1 MSLFYKIGIFVL
13 ASIIVFIAFFLLKKV
28 IYRMCYADCKH
39 YTTLYQDE
47 SVEDI
52 ISNADQ
58 NIIDKKE
65 DTVNKNTISSIART
79 EKRNTLRF
87 LSNGDREMITTIR
100 DVDTG
105 QVVNQSTRH
114 V

>member
-1 MSLFYKIGIFVL
+1 
-13 ASIIVFIAFFLLKKV
+13 
-28 IYRMCYADCKH
+28 MCCADGKH
-39 YTTLYQDE
+39 YTSLYQYE

-58 NIIDKKE
+58 NIIDKNE

-79 EKRNTLRF
+79 EKRKTLRF
-87 LSNGDREMITTIR
+87 LSNGDREIITSIM